1 MGDNG
6 YDEVGEDGEYELHG
20 GGVSSCARS
29 SCRTRHQTI
38 FFADFG
44 NDNHSDS
51 SYEVDSND
59 GEEDDLDDETGD
71 ELHDDGNDKDAMD
84 DDNDATDDDDDDD
97 KFYEDEWIPEK
108 AKR

>member
-1 MGDNG
+1 
-6 YDEVGEDGEYELHG
+6 
-20 GGVSSCARS
+20 
-29 SCRTRHQTI
+29 
-38 FFADFG
+38 
-44 NDNHSDS
+44 
-51 SYEVDSND
+51 
-59 GEEDDLDDETGD
+59 LDDETGD